1 MSRLSEIAVAK
12 RSVTLLLAAALFI
25 AGIAAWGNLKQEL
38 LPDIELPV
46 ITVIAPLPGAGAAD
60 VADQVTKPIEQAIS
74 GVPRLASLQS
84 TSANSLALVIAQF
97 AVGTNVKETQALIQQ
112 NVDAANLPPTVD
124 PTVAALNI
132 NSSPVIIA
140 SVAATTPDG
149 LSEAARIVQT
159 EIQPA
164 LLAIEGV
171 ASVDVSGGDEQQIA
185 VTLDPAKLAKANV
198 SEAQVVGVLTAN
210 NVTVPSGQVQGDGTK
225 TPVSTIG
232 VIGSLDEISNM
243 VVGVAAP
250 AATGAGTPAQPTASG
265 QPAASGQPG
274 ASPSA
279 APVAPVA
286 PKPITIG
293 DLGTVAVVGVPTTG
307 FARTATPEDGG
318 HPSLSLSVTK
328 TSTANTVQVADAV
341 TAKLNELG
349 AQHADLVT
357 VTVVSDLSS
366 FIKESRDGL
375 LREGGTGA
383 LFAVLTI
390 FLFLPACAPR
400 WSRRSASPCRCSR
413 RS

>member
-265 QPAASGQPG
+265 QPAASGQPS

-279 APVAPVA
+279 APV
-286 PKPITIG
+286 
-293 DLGTVAVVGVPTTG
+293 
-307 FARTATPEDGG
+307 R
-318 HPSLSLSVTK
+318 
-328 TSTANTVQVADAV
+328 
-341 TAKLNELG
+341 
-349 AQHADLVT
+349 
-357 VTVVSDLSS
+357 
-366 FIKESRDGL
+366 R
-375 LREGGTGA
+375 
-383 LFAVLTI
+383 
-390 FLFLPACAPR
+390 
-400 WSRRSASPCRCSR
+400 SRRSRPSPSRSVTSGPSPSSASRRPASPEPRRPRMAATR
-413 RS
+413 RSRCR

>member
-60 VADQVTKPIEQAIS
+60 VAEQVTKPIEQAIS
-74 GVPRLASLQS
+74 GVPRLAALQS
-84 TSANSLALVIAQF
+84 TSANSLGLVIAQF

-112 NVDAANLPPTVD
+112 NVDAANLPPTVE

-159 EIQPA
+159 EIEPA

-250 AATGAGTPAQPTASG
+250 AVAGAGTPA

-274 ASPSA
+274 ASA
-279 APVAPVA
+279 
-286 PKPITIG
+286 T
-293 DLGTVAVVGVPTTG
+293 
-307 FARTATPEDGG
+307 ARR
-318 HPSLSLSVTK
+318 
-328 TSTANTVQVADAV
+328 
-341 TAKLNELG
+341 
-349 AQHADLVT
+349 
-357 VTVVSDLSS
+357 
-366 FIKESRDGL
+366 FR
-375 LREGGTGA
+375 
-383 LFAVLTI
+383 
-390 FLFLPACAPR
+390 PAERRARRPR
-400 WSRRSASPCRCSR
+400 RSRRSRRSRSRSVTSGPSPSSACRPRASPGPRPPRTAATR
-413 RS
+413 RSRCR